1 MCKILHCALTLTLR
15 IKQFF
20 RVPIKSFTLGEVVH
34 ITSSCNGLDKYQV
47 CVKPAKISA
56 CLLHLLILLV
66 SYQYHHH

>member
-20 RVPIKSFTLGEVVH
+20 AFQLESFTLGEV
-34 ITSSCNGLDKYQV
+34 IYTTSSCGGLDKYQV

-56 CLLHLLILLV
+56 GLLHLLILLV
-66 SYQYHHH
+66 SYQHHHH